1 MFRRK
6 PAPDLIRGGYRF
18 ADKNKCRSRISRAMF
33 RFRRNGTWQALR
45 GLALATAGRLAGVG
59 TAGKAG
65 RPPALG
71 VRLWRR
77 PACADYS
84 RALFLAWIFAGAPPG
99 AGTYL
104 STASLFFPKSTPET
118 YSQAL
123 RVLSE
128 SCSKTGTH
136 RRLRSFELA

>member
-18 ADKNKCRSRISRAMF
+18 ADKNMRRSRISRAMF

-84 RALFLAWIFAGAPPG
+84 RALFLEWFIAGRPPG
-99 AGTYL
+99 VGTYFA
-104 STASLFFPKSTPET
+104 TASLFFTKSTPDA
-118 YSQAL
+118 YSQASS
-123 RVLSE
+123 VL
-128 SCSKTGTH
+128 
-136 RRLRSFELA
+136 